1 MRDKDRQQHDCLQC
15 TCLVETIRM
24 FVICLIPEQDDYLTV
39 AEALRREF
47 DNPETSDLKFS
58 IDGKCIHVH
67 KAVLK
72 IR

>member
-1 MRDKDRQQHDCLQC
+1 MRDKDRQRRDCLQC
-15 TCLVETIRM
+15 TRSVETIRVT
-24 FVICLIPEQDDYLTV
+24 VICLIPEQDDYLTV